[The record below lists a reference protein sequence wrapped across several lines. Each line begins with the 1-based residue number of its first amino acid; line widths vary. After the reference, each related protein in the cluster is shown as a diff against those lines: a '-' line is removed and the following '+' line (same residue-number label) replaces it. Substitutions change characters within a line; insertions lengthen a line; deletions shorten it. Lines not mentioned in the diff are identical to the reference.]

1 MYKAFIA
8 KLFLSSH
15 IAKTNCCMKKIL
27 VLLFFISFFCAKI
40 IAQQF
45 TVTGSVVDE
54 YGRTLEGVSVKAKK
68 SNALVQSGS
77 DGQFSIQVQPKDV
90 LLFSYPNYK
99 IITTDVD
106 DSSTIIFAKLT
117 RIYFAQSDK
126 VDVLYETK
134 DASKILGSVSTIYT
148 NQLTSTPASL
158 YAYALAGRLPGLYT
172 QQTRGWES
180 TSNSGLLV
188 QDVDGLY
195 YPYNSHGLKGPN
207 DNTEINL
214 ALRGQTPVTIV
225 DGVQRDIYT
234 IDPENIESVT
244 VLKDALSTI
253 LLGQRSSRGVV
264 LVTTKKPVSG
274 KPHISFTAQT
284 GIQSPLS
291 LPDPLPSYQYA
302 YLYNEA
308 QSNEDNQLAYTAA
321 DFQAYKDHSDPY
333 GHPDVNWFNTILK
346 KNSTINRY
354 SLGVTGGGTS
364 ARYSIGLGYLNDNAL
379 FNGNN
384 SNYKTNATIQ
394 RYTVNSNVDVD
405 VTKEFNVKLQLYAR
419 VQEDNQPGGGTDAI
433 ISSMYSTPSNAYP
446 VYNPDGSFGGTQLY
460 SKNLYAQLT
469 QSGYIQ
475 DYERDI
481 FSNLEL
487 NYKFDSFI
495 PGLWAK
501 VQSNVSVYASNSTN
515 RAAGIPSYKFSVSNG
530 DTTYNRYGLPIDQ
543 ANNFNLTYSAQ
554 FWYLQGALGYTR
566 SFNKNNFSA
575 KLFYDRYESI
585 YNFDLPETNQNI
597 AATASYNYDE
607 KYFAEAAVN
616 YSGNDRYPPNK
627 QFGLFY
633 AAGLGWNITNENFFK
648 NSSSL
653 KWINNLKLRATYGKT
668 GNDNVGY
675 FTWRES
681 YSINQVIP
689 TYPIGISRASQ
700 AVTMQ
705 NVLANPNVTWEKADK
720 FDAGIDAAFF
730 KNRFVLTADYYI
742 DKYYDLLQIR
752 GKQTTIIGIA
762 YPYENIGTNRY
773 SGFEV
778 SAAFQNNYK
787 DFNYA
792 VSANAS
798 WEQTK
803 VIYSDEIGEKYSWN
817 VRTGQPVG
825 INFGYIAEGLIQTEQ
840 EAETSPHPAGYTLQ
854 PGDIK
859 YKDLNGDG
867 LINQYDQTAI
877 GEKKPLLYY
886 GINAS
891 ISYKG
896 FDVSALL
903 QGVANREYILD
914 DYSFGFSGNQQAY
927 TYIVGRWTPETGTA
941 STFPRLTPG
950 TNANNDVSSTYWQHN
965 GSYFRLKNAE
975 VGYTV
980 PFKITNRLKLQT
992 IRVFA
997 NGLNLFTHAD
1007 FSRVDPEVYGQTY
1020 PIERVINFGINVKF

>member
-1 MYKAFIA
+1 M
-8 KLFLSSH
+8 
-15 IAKTNCCMKKIL
+15 
-27 VLLFFISFFCAKI
+27 
-40 IAQQF
+40 AQQF
-45 TVTGSVVDE
+45 MVTGSVVDE
-54 YGRTLEGVSVKAKK
+54 YGRTLEGVSVTSKK
-68 SNALVQSGS
+68 NNASVATNSN
-77 DGQFSIQVQPKDV
+77 GQFNIQVQKNDV
-90 LLFSYPNYK
+90 LLFSCPNYK
-99 IITTDVD
+99 ITTTNVD
-106 DSSTIIFAKLT
+106 DSSTIIIAKLT
-117 RIYFAQSDK
+117 HNFIQQNDK

-134 DASKILGSVSTIYT
+134 DASKILGSVSTIST

-180 TSNSGLLV
+180 TSNSGLLS

-195 YPYNSHGLKGPN
+195 YPTNSHGLKGPN
-207 DNTEINL
+207 DNSEITL

-264 LVTTKKPVSG
+264 LVTTKKPISG

-308 QSNEDNQLAYTAA
+308 QSNEDNQLAYSAA

-346 KNSTINRY
+346 NNSSISRY

-364 ARYSIGLGYLNDNAL
+364 ARYSIGLNYLNDDAL
-379 FNGNN
+379 FKGSNP
-384 SNYKTNATIQ
+384 NYKTNATIQ
-394 RYTVNSNVDVD
+394 RYTVNSNIDVD
-405 VTKEFNVKLQLYAR
+405 VTKDFNVKLQLFAR

-433 ISSMYSTPSNAYP
+433 ISAMYSTPSNAYP
-446 VYNPDGSFGGTQLY
+446 IFNPDGSFGGTQLY
-460 SKNLYAQLT
+460 SKNIYAQLT

-487 NYKFDSFI
+487 NYKFDKFI

-515 RAAGIPSYKFSVSNG
+515 RASGIPSYKFAVSNG

-554 FWYLQGALGYTR
+554 FWYLQGVLGYTR
-566 SFNKNNFSA
+566 SFNKNNLNA
-575 KLFYDRYESI
+575 KVFYDRYESI

-597 AATASYNYDE
+597 AATASYDYDG
-607 KYFAEAAVN
+607 KYFAEAALN

-633 AAGLGWNITNENFFK
+633 AGGIGWNITKENFFK
-648 NSSSL
+648 NSSGL

-681 YSINQVIP
+681 YLLNQVIP

-700 AVTMQ
+700 TVAVQTI
-705 NVLANPNVTWEKADK
+705 LANPNVTWEKADK
-720 FDAGIDAAFF
+720 FNAGIDAAFF
-730 KNRFVLTADYYI
+730 NNKFLLTADYYI

-752 GKQTTIIGIA
+752 GKQTTIIGIN
-762 YPYENIGTNRY
+762 YPYENLGTNRY
-773 SGFEV
+773 SGLEL
-778 SAAFQNNYK
+778 SATFQNNYK

-798 WEQTK
+798 LEQTK
-803 VIYSDEIGEKYSWN
+803 VIYSDEINEKYAWN

-825 INFGYIAEGLIQTEQ
+825 ITFGYIAEGLIQTEQ

-859 YKDLNGDG
+859 YKDLNADG
-867 LINQYDQTAI
+867 LIDQYDQTAI
-877 GEKKPLLYY
+877 GETKPLIYY
-886 GINAS
+886 GVTGN

-896 FDVSALL
+896 FDISVLL
-903 QGVANREYILD
+903 QGVANREYLLD

-927 TYIVGRWTPETGTA
+927 TYTVGRWTPETGTA

-965 GSYFRLKNAE
+965 GDYFRLKNAE
-975 VGYTV
+975 IGYTV
-980 PFKITNRLKLQT
+980 PFKLTNHLKLQS

-997 NGLNLFTHAD
+997 NGLNLLTHSN
-1007 FSRVDPEVYGQTY
+1007 FSRVDPEVYWQTY
-1020 PIERVINFGINVKF
+1020 PIECVINFGINVKF